1 MAVRVLLVA
10 CLLAHALFAAL
21 EPVTGADTWWS
32 MVAGRWIVEHGSVPT
47 VDTLSYTFAGKP
59 WFNQEWLAQVA
70 FYELYQRLGGAS
82 LALLKIALVVA
93 TFTLAAWIA
102 ARRSGSL
109 VLAVATTCAAA
120 FLCRPMLDIRAQL
133 FTFFFSLVVLS
144 AIHAYRRGA
153 PAAVLALLP
162 VSIALWVNLHYGFIF
177 GVGVCL
183 LYAGSETA
191 KTLLGLPEAPL
202 PRARLV
208 PLWGA
213 AALALLASLANPQGL
228 HSLTFPFTIIG
239 EQGAWREEI
248 IEWMPPVVFG
258 SDDFSPFLFGPW
270 LFAQIAVLV
279 TALFLAPRKA
289 DVSDTLLVAATA
301 AMALTSRRFIP
312 LFALVSVPF
321 LARNLAAVAAELPPL
336 LSERRR
342 TMTVALLAVLALGH
356 VAWRAVPAARQDL
369 APGLF
374 EGLTRDFYFPK
385 GAVEFLHL
393 NPLPARLYHLYTW
406 AGYLLYFAPERQVFI
421 DGRAHAVYPIEFW
434 HESFRVEVGD
444 PGWDAV
450 LDKYQVSLVLCASGF
465 AGGRHKIFLEQISK
479 SPAWV
484 RVYDD
489 RHSAVFAHV
498 ERGREWVAAFGA
510 FRLRYPEVLG
520 AQLFLYDTRL
530 RAGDLDG
537 ARQQLTHVLTQF
549 PETRDDWQRSVE
561 RQRQAASAT
570 GTATLWFQVA
580 YPLDALGDRAG
591 AADAYGRALAGG
603 LQEPFAGYAREAL
616 ARLGKPDR

>member
-1 MAVRVLLVA
+1 MAVRSLLVA

-59 WFNQEWLAQVA
+59 WFNQEWLTQVL

-93 TFTLAAWIA
+93 TFLLAAWIA

-109 VLAVATTCAAA
+109 ALAVATTCAAA

-133 FTFFFSLVVLS
+133 FTFFFSLVVLA

-153 PAAVLALLP
+153 PAGVLALLP

-177 GVGVCL
+177 GVGMCL
-183 LYAGSETA
+183 LYAGAETA
-191 KTLLGLPEAPL
+191 KTLLGLPEAL

-208 PLWGA
+208 PLGVA

-248 IEWMPPVVFG
+248 IEWMPPVLFG
-258 SDDFSPFLFGPW
+258 SDDFSPLLFGPW
-270 LFAQIAVLV
+270 LLAQVAVFAAALLV
-279 TALFLAPRKA
+279 MPRKV
-289 DVSDTLLVAATA
+289 DPSDALLVAATA

-312 LFALVSVPF
+312 LFTLVSIPF
-321 LARNLAAVAAELPPL
+321 LARNLAAVGAALPARP
-336 LSERRR
+336 SERTRHAA
-342 TMTVALLAVLALGH
+342 VALLAVLALAH
-356 VAWRAVPAARQDL
+356 VGWRAVPAARQDL

-374 EGLTRDFYFPK
+374 DGLTRSFYFPK
-385 GAVEFLHL
+385 GAVGFLHL
-393 NPLPARLYHLYTW
+393 NPLPARLYHLYPW

-450 LDKYQVSLVLCASGF
+450 LDKYQVNVVLCASGF
-465 AGGRHKIFLEQISK
+465 AGGRHKIFLAEISK
-479 SPAWV
+479 SPDWV

-489 RHSAVFAHV
+489 RHSAVFAHA
-498 ERGREWVAAFGA
+498 ERGRDWVAAFRA
-510 FRLRYPEVLG
+510 FSLQYPEVLG
-520 AQLFLYDTRL
+520 AQLFLYDSHLGT
-530 RAGDLDG
+530 GDLDG
-537 ARQQLTHVLTQF
+537 ARLQLAHVLTQF
-549 PETRDDWQRSVE
+549 PETRADWQRSVE
-561 RQRQAASAT
+561 RQLTAARAT
-570 GTATLWFQVA
+570 GTGSLWFQGA
-580 YPLDALGDRAG
+580 FPLEALGNRAG
-591 AADAYGRALAGG
+591 AVEAYEHALAAGVP
-603 LQEPFAGYAREAL
+603 EPFAAYSRAAL
-616 ARLGKPDR
+616 ARLRSP